1 MNTVLSIEN
10 SITNP
15 YTDQSVA
22 YRRYYGM
29 GLPKP
34 ADVDTNIFSRESI
47 IWHHFYGIGMP
58 SPADPPS
65 MDEEPRE
72 SDKPP
77 VEKEPETVAPLD
89 HL

>member
-1 MNTVLSIEN
+1 M
-10 SITNP
+10 
-15 YTDQSVA
+15 
-22 YRRYYGM
+22 
-29 GLPKP
+29 
-34 ADVDTNIFSRESI
+34 DTNIFSRESI

-77 VEKEPETVAPLD
+77 VEKEPDTVAPLD

>member
-1 MNTVLSIEN
+1 
-10 SITNP
+10 
-15 YTDQSVA
+15 
-22 YRRYYGM
+22 M

-34 ADVDTNIFSRESI
+34 ADMDTNLFSKESI

-58 SPADPPS
+58 SPANPPS
-65 MDEEPRE
+65 MEEKE

-77 VEKEPETVAPLD
+77 VEKEPDVIAPTD

>member
-1 MNTVLSIEN
+1 
-10 SITNP
+10 
-15 YTDQSVA
+15 
-22 YRRYYGM
+22 M

-34 ADVDTNIFSRESI
+34 ADMDTNLFSKESI

-65 MDEEPRE
+65 MDELPRE

-77 VEKEPETVAPLD
+77 VEKEPDTIAPLD